1 MADGPGPKRKRREAE
16 PISLYPLSLDDA
28 LRGAMLTGP
37 PPETPKRTR
46 KPKADA
52 TPAVPLDA
60 GREEAAEQVRA
71 AGRKAGEKA
80 RQRKRQDA
88 TGKRGSTSE
97 G

>member
-1 MADGPGPKRKRREAE
+1 MTGTPRRSGRSKPGDGGRL
-16 PISLYPLSLDDA
+16 SLHPLSLDDA

-37 PPETPKRTR
+37 PPEAPKRTR

-52 TPAVPLDA
+52 APAAPPSDA

-80 RQRKRQDA
+80 RRK
-88 TGKRGSTSE
+88 KRPQAPA
-97 G
+97 